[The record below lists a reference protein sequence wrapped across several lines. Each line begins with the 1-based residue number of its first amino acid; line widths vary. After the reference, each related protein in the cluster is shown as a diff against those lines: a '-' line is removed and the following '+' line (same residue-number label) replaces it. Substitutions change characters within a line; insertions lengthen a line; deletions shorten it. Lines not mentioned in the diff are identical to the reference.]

1 MTSNES
7 IAWLIPFPPIG
18 LGPLGELVNM
28 ESRECELWYIMMG
41 TIIET
46 FIMVVIAEALK
57 FMYVGSDLWLSFND
71 GLSTRSTFI

>member
-1 MTSNES
+1 MRASVHND
-7 IAWLIPFPPIG
+7 
-18 LGPLGELVNM
+18 
-28 ESRECELWYIMMG
+28 G

-57 FMYVGSDLWLSFND
+57 LMYVGSDLWLSFND